1 MKRPAVWKE
10 SIPYISKMAI
20 GNAGMECR
28 NSKRVPPF
36 SPHLLRKGKKNQR
49 KLKTT
54 KKLRTPENSL
64 KSRNDGRLMPW
75 GSTDPVAESNFIWS
89 FAQCH
94 VISLLK

>member
-1 MKRPAVWKE
+1 MPEFKKGTAFLP
-10 SIPYISKMAI
+10 ST
-20 GNAGMECR
+20 
-28 NSKRVPPF
+28 F
-36 SPHLLRKGKKNQR
+36 SGKVKNQR

-54 KKLRTPENSL
+54 EKLRTPENSL
-64 KSRNDGRLMPW
+64 KGRNDGRLMPW